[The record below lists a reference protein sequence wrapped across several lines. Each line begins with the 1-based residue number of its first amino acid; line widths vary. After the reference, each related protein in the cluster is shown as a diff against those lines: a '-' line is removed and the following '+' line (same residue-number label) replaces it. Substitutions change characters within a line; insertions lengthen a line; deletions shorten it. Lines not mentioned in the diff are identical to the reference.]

1 MQQLTATDTSFLTME
16 TPTTFGHVGSV
27 VTYEP
32 GATYD
37 AVIQRIEERLHL
49 LPPYRRQLV
58 EVPMELDHPY
68 WIESPN
74 FDLDFHVREI
84 AVPPPGTREQLADLV
99 ARIAAR
105 PPGAAG
111 RPRRPHRG
119 PAPRSVAAAVGVLR
133 DRRLRDG
140 RSRPL
145 REDAPRHHRWGV
157 GRGDDHRHARRPA
170 RRGPAARSRP
180 AVAAG
185 HVPDTGRPDHPHD
198 DQLRHATAAVRGSP

>member
-1 MQQLTATDTSFLTME
+1 MTTVWPERRLARIGGSMQQLTATDTSFLTME

-32 GATYD
+32 GATYE

-105 PPGAAG
+105 PLD
-111 RPRRPHRG
+111 RPRPLWEYYVIDGFETGDVVHFVKTHHATIDGASGVEMTTVMLDDRPDA
-119 PAPRSVAAAVGVLR
+119 APPP
-133 DRRLRDG
+133 
-140 RSRPL
+140 RP
-145 REDAPRHHRWGV
+145 DKPWQ
-157 GRGDDHRHARRPA
+157 
-170 RRGPAARSRP
+170 
-180 AVAAG
+180 
-185 HVPDTGRPDHPHD
+185 PDTEPTPGDVIAR
-198 DQLRHATAAVRGSP
+198 T